1 MELPRPI
8 FQSFYDRVIE
18 MILTASATVREVS
31 MKKAADEEIRK
42 SREKGKFEGITV
54 SGDGSWR
61 KRGFSSLFG
70 ITSLIGCH
78 TGKILDVQVKSK
90 YCKQCE
96 YWKNKSETCE
106 YEQWYAT
113 HADECQANHQGS
125 AGKMEVDA
133 MVEMFARSDRLYGV
147 KYANYIG
154 DGDSKTFK
162 GIVESQPYDNFE
174 IKKKECI
181 DHVQKRMGNR
191 LRNLKKQVKG
201 LGGKGKL
208 TAKLID
214 QLTIYYGLA
223 IRRNCDSIENMKN
236 EIWATLFHKI
246 STDANPQHDKCS
258 ESWCEWK
265 KAKAAGALDLFSHK
279 PPLPQEVF
287 NAVKPIYEELS
298 RDELLSRCLGGYTQN
313 NNESFNATVWKL
325 APKKFSSGKNV
336 LDIAVNI
343 AACNFNDGLT
353 SILEI
358 MKQLYMEIGVQA
370 YNFCMEAD
378 ALRIKYAERSLSDA
392 AKEARSSL
400 KSSRKENEDEFLNLE
415 GQLYGPGIAD

>member
-1 MELPRPI
+1 
-8 FQSFYDRVIE
+8 
-18 MILTASATVREVS
+18 
-31 MKKAADEEIRK
+31 
-42 SREKGKFEGITV
+42 ITV

-96 YWKNKSETCE
+96 YWKNKSETSE

-113 HADECQANHQGS
+113 HADDCQANHQGS
-125 AGKMEVDA
+125 AGKMEVDT

-246 STDANPQHDKCS
+246 STD
-258 ESWCEWK
+258 
-265 KAKAAGALDLFSHK
+265 
-279 PPLPQEVF
+279 
-287 NAVKPIYEELS
+287 
-298 RDELLSRCLGGYTQN
+298 
-313 NNESFNATVWKL
+313 
-325 APKKFSSGKNV
+325 
-336 LDIAVNI
+336 
-343 AACNFNDGLT
+343 
-353 SILEI
+353 
-358 MKQLYMEIGVQA
+358 
-370 YNFCMEAD
+370 
-378 ALRIKYAERSLSDA
+378 
-392 AKEARSSL
+392 
-400 KSSRKENEDEFLNLE
+400 
-415 GQLYGPGIAD
+415 